1 MKYYKQIQLG
11 IIILC
16 IITICLW
23 LNACESFTEVE
34 LPQSQL
40 TGTAVFDDVTTA
52 TAALS
57 NCYAQ
62 LRESG
67 MLSGNP
73 DGLSNLM
80 GNYSDELTYYG
91 NPSSPVEDF
100 YNHTVLPSNASVSTI
115 WNTGYNQIYAV
126 NAILAGLANTTAIS
140 SDDRNRLKGEA
151 LFLRSFLHFYLL
163 NLYGDIP
170 YIDTTDYKK
179 NSIISRTAENE
190 VYPKIITDLIQSKT
204 LLTDTYTTTA
214 RIRPNKAAVCALLA
228 RVYLYT
234 EKWQQAEEEATAV
247 INNTAMYHCETDL
260 DKVFLKESP
269 SVIWQ
274 LHPGISGLNTHDAHT
289 FIFSSGPPPIAAVSN
304 NLLNAFETGDQRK
317 SHWLGSETNGV
328 LTWYYPYKYKQIANT
343 GTSQEYAIV
352 FRLEEQYLIRAEA
365 RAHQNNLIGAK
376 EDLNVTRHRAGL
388 VDTNADTPANVLM
401 AVFQERRVELLTELG
416 QRWFDLKRTGQ
427 ADAVLSPLK
436 PGWKSTDKWLPVP
449 ATELLLNKNLHQ
461 NAGY

>member
-11 IIILC
+11 IIILF
-16 IITICLW
+16 IIILCTW

-40 TGTAVFDDVTTA
+40 TGTAVFEDVSTA

-57 NCYAQ
+57 NCYAK

-91 NPSSPVEDF
+91 SPSSPVKDF
-100 YNHTVLPSNASVSTI
+100 YNHTVLPSNATVTAI
-115 WNTGYNQIYAV
+115 WNTGYSQIYAV
-126 NAILAGLANTTAIS
+126 NAILVGLENATAIS
-140 SDDRNRLKGEA
+140 SEDRNRLKGEA
-151 LFLRSFLHFYLL
+151 LFLRAFLHFYLL

-170 YIDTTDYKK
+170 YIGTTDYKS
-179 NSIISRTAENE
+179 NSTISRTEE
-190 VYPKIITDLIQSKT
+190 KQVYQKIIADLLQSKT
-204 LLTDTYTTTA
+204 LLTDAYTTTE

-234 EKWQQAEEEATAV
+234 EAWQQAEEEATTV
-247 INNTAMYHCETDL
+247 INTNALYHCETDL

-289 FIFSSGPPPIAAVSN
+289 FIFSSGQPPIAAVSD

-317 SHWLGSETNGV
+317 NHWMGSVTDGAQ
-328 LTWYYPYKYKQIANT
+328 TFYYPYKYKQIANT
-343 GTSQEYAIV
+343 GTSQEYTIV
-352 FRLEEQYLIRAEA
+352 LRLEEQYLIRAEA
-365 RAHQNNLIGAK
+365 RAYQVNWIGAK
-376 EDLNVTRHRAGL
+376 EDLNVLRHRAGL
-388 VDTNADTPANVLM
+388 ADTNADTPENVLL
-401 AVFQERRVELLTELG
+401 AVLQERRVELFTELG
-416 QRWFDLKRTGQ
+416 QSWFDLKRTEK
-427 ADAVLSPLK
+427 ADAILGTLK
-436 PGWKSTDKWLPVP
+436 PGWKSTDKWLPIP

-461 NAGY
+461 NPGY

>member
-1 MKYYKQIQLG
+1 MKYYKQIQVG
-11 IIILC
+11 IIILF
-16 IITICLW
+16 IIVICTW
-23 LNACESFTEVE
+23 LNACESFTTVE

-40 TGTAVFDDVTTA
+40 TGTAVFEDVTTA

-67 MLSGNP
+67 MLSGNQ

-91 NPSSPVEDF
+91 SPSSPVEDF
-100 YNHTVLPSNASVSTI
+100 YNHTVLPSNAAVSTI
-115 WNTGYNQIYAV
+115 WNMGYNQIYAV
-126 NAILAGLANTTAIS
+126 NAILEGLENATAIS
-140 SDDRNRLKGEA
+140 SEDRNRLKGEA
-151 LFLRSFLHFYLL
+151 SFLRAFLHFYML

-170 YIDTTDYKK
+170 YVNTTSYKN
-179 NSIISRTAENE
+179 NSTISRMPENL
-190 VYPKIITDLIQSKT
+190 VYQKIIADIIQSKT
-204 LLTDTYTTTA
+204 LLTDTYTTTE

-228 RVYLYT
+228 RVSLYT

-247 INNTAMYHCETDL
+247 INNTAMYHCEADL

-289 FIFSSGPPPIAAVSN
+289 FIFSSGPPPIAAVSD
-304 NLLNAFETGDQRK
+304 NLLNAFENGDERK
-317 SHWLGSETNGV
+317 SNWLGSVTDGTQ
-328 LTWYYPYKYKQIANT
+328 TWYYPYKYKQIANT
-343 GTSQEYAIV
+343 GTSQEYAVV

-376 EDLNVTRHRAGL
+376 EDLNVIRHRAGL
-388 VDTNADTPANVLM
+388 ADTNADTPEKVLL
-401 AVFQERRVELLTELG
+401 AIFQERRVELFTELG
-416 QRWFDLKRTGQ
+416 QRWFDLKRTAQ

-436 PGWKSTDKWLPVP
+436 PGWKSSDKWLPVP

>member
-11 IIILC
+11 IIILF
-16 IITICLW
+16 IIIMCTW

-40 TGTAVFDDVTTA
+40 TGTAVFEDVSTA

-80 GNYSDELTYYG
+80 GNYADELTYYG
-91 NPSSPVEDF
+91 SPSSPVEDF
-100 YNHTVLPSNASVSTI
+100 YNHTVLASNTSVSTI

-126 NAILAGLANTTAIS
+126 NAILEGLANTTAIS
-140 SDDRNRLKGEA
+140 SDDQNRLKGEA

-190 VYPKIITDLIQSKT
+190 VYPKIIADLIQSKT
-204 LLTDTYTTTA
+204 LLTDAYTTTE
-214 RIRPNKAAVCALLA
+214 RIRPNKATVCALLA
-228 RVYLYT
+228 RVYLYK
-234 EKWQQAEEEATAV
+234 EAWQQAEEEATAV
-247 INNTAMYHCETDL
+247 INNTAMYHCEEDL

-289 FIFSSGPPPIAAVSN
+289 FIFSSGPPPIAAVSD
-304 NLLNAFETGDQRK
+304 NLLNAFETSDERK
-317 SHWLGSETNGV
+317 SHWLGSVTNGV
-328 LTWYYPYKYKQIANT
+328 QTWYYPYKYKQIANT
-343 GTSQEYAIV
+343 GTSQEYPIV
-352 FRLEEQYLIRAEA
+352 LRLEEQYLIRAEA
-365 RAHQNNLIGAK
+365 RAHQGNWIGAQD
-376 EDLNVTRHRAGL
+376 DLNVLRHRAGL
-388 VDTNADTPANVLM
+388 ADTNADTPPNVLM
-401 AVFQERRVELLTELG
+401 AVLQERRIELFTELG
-416 QRWFDLKRTGQ
+416 QRWFDLKRTAQ

-436 PGWKSTDKWLPVP
+436 PGWKSTDKWLPIP